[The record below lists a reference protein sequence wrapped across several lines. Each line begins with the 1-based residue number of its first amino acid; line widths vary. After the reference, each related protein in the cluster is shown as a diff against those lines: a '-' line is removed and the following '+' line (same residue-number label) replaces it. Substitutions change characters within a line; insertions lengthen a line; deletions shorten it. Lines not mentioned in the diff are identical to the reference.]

1 MTTLDIETPRKTA
14 ARPGEADVLLHV
26 EGLAKHYHIKLG
38 AFGQTDQTIHA
49 LDDFSVDIIRGETL
63 SVVGESG
70 CGKSTAGFAI
80 LHLHTPTAGKVIYD
94 GTDIARLGEKDL
106 RPFRQKLQVVFQDPY
121 STLNPRMTVGEALA
135 EPLLF
140 HKVADKSDIKEHVA
154 RLLADVG
161 LPRRFAGSY
170 PHQLSGGQRQRVVIA
185 RALAC
190 RPEFL
195 VCDEA
200 ISALDVSVQA
210 QIINL
215 FQDLQERYGLTYL
228 FIAHDLAVVR
238 HISDRVVVMYLGRQA
253 ELAPKDELF
262 ANPLHPYTRA
272 LLSAVPEPDPVRER
286 ERQRQVLKGD
296 VPSPANPPTGCR
308 FHTRCPAAVERCSR
322 EVPDWR
328 EALPAHWVACHRA
341 PGGPEPLA
349 PTP

>member
-1 MTTLDIETPRKTA
+1 MNALDPMADAFEAPA
-14 ARPGEADVLLHV
+14 AEPLLRV
-26 EGLAKHYHIKLG
+26 EGLAKHYHSRTGPLG
-38 AFGQTDQTIHA
+38 QQAVTVYA
-49 LDDFSVDIIRGETL
+49 LDDFTLDVRRGETL

-70 CGKSTAGFAI
+70 CGKSTTGFTI
-80 LHLHTPTAGKVIYD
+80 LQLHKPTAGKVIY
-94 GTDIARLGEKDL
+94 GGRDL
-106 RPFRQKLQVVFQDPY
+106 AQLSDAEMRPIRRKLQVVFQDPY
-121 STLNPRMTVGEALA
+121 STLNPRMTVAEALA

-140 HKVADKSDIKEHVA
+140 HKVATRARVQEHIA

-161 LPRRFAGSY
+161 LPQRFANTY

-190 RPEFL
+190 EPEFL

-238 HISDRVVVMYLGRQA
+238 HISNRIVVMYLGRPA
-253 ELAPKDELF
+253 ELASRDALF
-262 ANPLHPYTRA
+262 ATPLHPYTRA

-286 ERQRQVLKGD
+286 TRKRQILQGE
-296 VPSPANPPTGCR
+296 VPSPIAPPGGCR
-308 FHTRCPAAVERCSR
+308 FHTRCPIAVEHCAKV
-322 EVPDWR
+322 VPEWR
-328 EALPAHWVACHRA
+328 EATAGHWVACHRA
-341 PGGPEPLA
+341 PGGSDELPL
-349 PTP
+349 P

>member
-1 MTTLDIETPRKTA
+1 MTALDVEAARQA
-14 ARPGEADVLLHV
+14 ARPARGEVLLHV
-26 EGLAKHYHIKLG
+26 EGLAKHYHTRIG
-38 AFGQTDQTIHA
+38 AFGQTSQTIYA
-49 LDDFSVDIIRGETL
+49 LDDFSIDVMRGETL

-70 CGKSTAGFAI
+70 CGKSTAGFTI
-80 LHLHTPTAGKVIYD
+80 LQLHSPTAGKVVYE
-94 GTDIARLGEKDL
+94 GTDIARLSEKQL
-106 RPFRQKLQVVFQDPY
+106 RPFRRKLQVVFQDPY

-140 HKVADKSDIKEHVA
+140 HKVATRADVTQHIA

-161 LPRRFAGSY
+161 LPERFAASY

-190 RPEFL
+190 QPEFL

-238 HISDRVVVMYLGRQA
+238 HISDRVVVMYLGRPA
-253 ELAPKDELF
+253 ELAPKDKLF
-262 ANPLHPYTRA
+262 SNPLHPYTRA
-272 LLSAVPEPDPVRER
+272 LLSAVPQPDPALER
-286 ERQRQVLKGD
+286 SRRRQVLRGD
-296 VPSPANPPTGCR
+296 VPSPANPPSGCR
-308 FHTRCPAAVERCSR
+308 FHTRCPFALDLCRR
-322 EVPDWR
+322 DVPAWR
-328 EALPAHWVACHRA
+328 EALPGQWVACHRA
-341 PGGPEPLA
+341 PGGPAPLA
-349 PTP
+349 EYS